1 MTEVARI
8 IPPAPVPVPPAGK
21 RANTQ
26 AAASAAAGAAAAAA
40 AAKSATQT
48 EAPQPVEPVV
58 QVEPSTRLMI
68 TKDEVANTFVYRSI
82 DAESGD
88 VLWQYPVEAVL
99 RMAHRL
105 RELEGLDGH
114 QLDEKI

>member
-8 IPPAPVPVPPAGK
+8 IPVPPAPTPPAPK
-21 RANTQ
+21 RVSAN
-26 AAASAAAGAAAAAA
+26 AATIAVAAPEAVQP
-40 AAKSATQT
+40 AAKS
-48 EAPQPVEPVV
+48 EAPRPIEPVV
-58 QVEPSTRLMI
+58 LVEPSTRLTI
-68 TKDEVANTFVYRSI
+68 TKDEAANAFVYRSI
-82 DAESGD
+82 SAETGE
-88 VLWQYPVEAVL
+88 VLWQYPVEQVL